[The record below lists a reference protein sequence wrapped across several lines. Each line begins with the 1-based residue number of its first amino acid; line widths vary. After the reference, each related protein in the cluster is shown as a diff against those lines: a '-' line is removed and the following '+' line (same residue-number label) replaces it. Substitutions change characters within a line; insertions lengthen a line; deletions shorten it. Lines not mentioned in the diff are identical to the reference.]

1 MRRGREFYN
10 VIEVVSCIQASKR
23 ASFSFSRGI
32 MELSRV
38 EYSSA
43 YEWMVIRKKG
53 AGSDGW

>member
-10 VIEVVSCIQASKR
+10 VIEVVSCIQASER

-53 AGSDGW
+53 RGE